1 MRKAGYHFNSDT
13 LSFDK
18 IESSLRKRLWR
29 LFKKFF
35 SSFSLAIVM
44 LYLVYA
50 FIDPPKEKLLK
61 RKYEEV
67 LTQYSLLSNKVEHLD
82 NVLKDMESRDDN
94 IYRVIFETDPIPS
107 SIRRAGS
114 GGVDQYEHLRQI
126 DNADLIIGT
135 AKKIDEL
142 SKAIY
147 IQSKSFDKIEEL
159 AKNKIDMLASIPAIL
174 PVSFKD
180 KNTHQ
185 VTSSFGYRMHPIY
198 KTPKF
203 HAGMDFT
210 GTIGTPIYATGNGVV
225 IESKFDKGYGRHVVI
240 DHGFSYKTLYAH
252 MDKILAKKGQKIK
265 RGDVIGYLGN
275 TGLSTGPHL
284 HYEVRK
290 NDKPIDPINFYF
302 NDLTPDEFELLVET
316 ANNTGQS
323 MD

>member
-1 MRKAGYHFNSDT
+1 
-13 LSFDK
+13 
-18 IESSLRKRLWR
+18 
-29 LFKKFF
+29 
-35 SSFSLAIVM
+35 
-44 LYLVYA
+44 
-50 FIDPPKEKLLK
+50 
-61 RKYEEV
+61 
-67 LTQYSLLSNKVEHLD
+67 
-82 NVLKDMESRDDN
+82 MEARDDN

-126 DNADLIIGT
+126 DNADLLIGT

-174 PVSFKD
+174 PVSL
-180 KNTHQ
+180 KNKSTHQ

-210 GTIGTPIYATGNGVV
+210 GTVGTPIYATGNGVV

-290 NDKPIDPINFYF
+290 NNKPIDPINFYF

>member
-50 FIDPPKEKLLK
+50 FIDSPKEKLLK

-174 PVSFKD
+174 PVSLKD

-203 HAGMDFT
+203 HAGMDFSAHP
-210 GTIGTPIYATGNGVV
+210 GTDVYATGNGTVV
-225 IESKFDKGYGRHVVI
+225 KVGWETGYGNTIEI
-240 DHGFSYKTLYAH
+240 DHGFGYLTRYAH
-252 MDKILAKKGQKIK
+252 LQGFNTKVGKKVV
-265 RGDVIGYLGN
+265 RGEIIGKVGS
-275 TGLSTGPHL
+275 TGKSTGPHL
-284 HYEVRK
+284 HYEVYVK
-290 NDKPIDPINFYF
+290 GQVVNPVNYYF
-302 NDLTPDEFELLVET
+302 MDLSAEDYEKMIQLA
-316 ANNTGQS
+316 ANHGKVF
-323 MD
+323 D

>member
-1 MRKAGYHFNSDT
+1 MTKQPPAIMPVSNKDLKKTASGYGT
-13 LSFDK
+13 
-18 IESSLRKRLWR
+18 R
-29 LFKKFF
+29 
-35 SSFSLAIVM
+35 
-44 LYLVYA
+44 
-50 FIDPPKEKLLK
+50 IDP
-61 RKYEEV
+61 
-67 LTQYSLLSNKVEHLD
+67 
-82 NVLKDMESRDDN
+82 
-94 IYRVIFETDPIPS
+94 IY
-107 SIRRAGS
+107 
-114 GGVDQYEHLRQI
+114 
-126 DNADLIIGT
+126 GT
-135 AKKIDEL
+135 
-142 SKAIY
+142 
-147 IQSKSFDKIEEL
+147 
-159 AKNKIDMLASIPAIL
+159 
-174 PVSFKD
+174 
-180 KNTHQ
+180 T
-185 VTSSFGYRMHPIY
+185 
-198 KTPKF
+198 KF

>member
-18 IESSLRKRLWR
+18 IESTLRKKTWR

-50 FIDPPKEKLLK
+50 FIDSPKEKQLK

-67 LTQYSLLSNKVEHLD
+67 LTQYSLLSNKVEYLD

-94 IYRVIFETDPIPS
+94 IYRVIFETEPIPS
-107 SIRRAGS
+107 TIRRAGS
-114 GGVDQYEHLRQI
+114 GGVDQYEHLKHL
-126 DNADLIIGT
+126 DNSDLIIGT

-142 SKAIY
+142 SKAIFV
-147 IQSKSFDKIEEL
+147 QSKSFDAIENL
-159 AKNKIDMLASIPAIL
+159 AKNKIEMLASIPTIL
-174 PVSFKD
+174 PVSLKEA
-180 KNTHQ
+180 HQ
-185 VTSSFGYRMHPIY
+185 VSSSYGYRMHPIY
-198 KTPKF
+198 KTMKF

-210 GTIGTPIYATGNGVV
+210 GAIGTPIYATGNGLVV
-225 IESKFDKGYGRHVVI
+225 ESQFDKGYGRHVII
-240 DHGFSYKTLYAH
+240 DHGFSYKTMYAH
-252 MDKILAKKGQKIK
+252 MEKIVVKKGQTVK

-290 NDKPIDPINFYF
+290 NEKPVDPINFYF
-302 NDLTPDEFELLVET
+302 NDLSPDEFEKLVEI